1 MFTHESQR
9 ESLLEDNE
17 DKKSSENVLQDQASK
32 TGKDGNKMN
41 GSCHAYG
48 SYFHLFR
55 ILSCLY

>member
-1 MFTHESQR
+1 MFTHESR
-9 ESLLEDNE
+9 RDGFLEDNE
-17 DKKSSENVLQDQASK
+17 DKKSSENVLNDQASK

-48 SYFHLFR
+48 FYFHLFH